1 MLIFCYKKQ
10 KNSTSTDSIAFIYL
24 QKCKVKSMQN
34 YPVGYPNT
42 KTQTVSSTAAP
53 NNANGNTSGAT
64 LNVDAGTPVNGQGG
78 ASGVTINIMGAGVY
92 PNGANVNNTTYNTTT
107 APGQAYDK
115 NYYINQPAQ
124 PTPQQAPTVP
134 VAATNIN
141 DKKDDKDLPKK
152 DIVLLT
158 DEYIQTLENYLRND
172 NPDIKL
178 MGAKEL
184 MKRFREDDSRKNDQ
198 ALTNLLNLT
207 LQSKYSQVKMV
218 GLGILQSG
226 WAQGDQFTQQLLG
239 QIQQTKSGY
248 GLDALDAADAALKT
262 AGKTVK
268 VVDHN
273 PPKPKAETKKEKSK
287 EA

>member
-1 MLIFCYKKQ
+1 
-10 KNSTSTDSIAFIYL
+10 
-24 QKCKVKSMQN
+24 MQS

-42 KTQTVSSTAAP
+42 QTQTVSNTAAP
-53 NNANGNTSGAT
+53 NNAPANGNNSGAT
-64 LNVDAGTPVNGQGG
+64 LNVGTPTNG

-115 NYYINQPAQ
+115 NYYITQPAQ
-124 PTPQQAPTVP
+124 NVQPQTPTVP
-134 VAATNIN
+134 VAATEM
-141 DKKDDKDLPKK
+141 KKDDKDLPKK

-226 WAQGDQFTQQLLG
+226 WAQGDAFTQQLLA
-239 QIQQTKSGY
+239 QIQQSKTGY

-268 VVDHN
+268 VVDNN
-273 PPKPKAETKKEKSK
+273 PPKPKAETKKEKEK
-287 EA
+287 